1 MKKLYTSTIL
11 AFCLFAGLS
20 SITHAEPAKETP
32 ATQAELTAVKEWR
45 LSQLGDQAAVK
56 DTSVTLVFAEEGQ
69 VSGSGGVNR
78 FGGKCELKA
87 DGQVTIQNI
96 FSTRMAAL
104 DEDVMKQETQY
115 FQLLGKAKRALLS
128 DGKLVI
134 ESTDKDDKPIKLVFV
149 AVKKE

>member
-1 MKKLYTSTIL
+1 MKKLYTRTIL

-20 SITHAEPAKETP
+20 SVTHAEPVKETP
-32 ATQAELTAVKEWR
+32 ATQAELTVVKEWR

-87 DGQVTIQNI
+87 DGQITIQNI